1 MHPRSGRDIQK
12 YVEDGNTIERVR
24 RARRGNILDI
34 NNNVI
39 AQDVDSYDA
48 ICILDKNRITNG

>member
-1 MHPRSGRDIQK
+1 M
-12 YVEDGNTIERVR
+12 EDGNTIERIR

-39 AQDVDSYDA
+39 AQDVDSYDV
-48 ICILDKNRITNG
+48 ICILDKNRITNDEDADKAYVKDP